1 MTKPRMVYE
10 KADGNGFE
18 YDTAAVTSIAGVIN
32 STQDLMG
39 RIIVDVN
46 QQPGFEEMTPNAV
59 PSEVVYGPDFDNQHI
74 YYFNNDD
81 SGFNYYRKKWE
92 YNFDNIDANDII
104 TKEDEYVNKV

>member
-59 PSEVVYGPDFDNQHI
+59 PSEVVYGPDFDNKHI

-92 YNFDNIDANDII
+92 YNFDNIDTNDII
-104 TKEDEYVNKV
+104 TEEEEYVNKV